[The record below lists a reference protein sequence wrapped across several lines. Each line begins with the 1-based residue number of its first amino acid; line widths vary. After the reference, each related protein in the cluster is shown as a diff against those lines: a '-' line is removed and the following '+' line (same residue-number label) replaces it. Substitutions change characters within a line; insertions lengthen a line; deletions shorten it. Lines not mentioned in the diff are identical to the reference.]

1 MSFNFKRNWAFA
13 QTKRVVTTGDLT
25 SRSSSSETLTN
36 KRVTPRISSAATAAT
51 LTVSADQHDA
61 GVLTAQATALLIAN
75 PTGTPTA
82 LQELVFRIKDNGTAR
97 AISYGNQFRALGV
110 TLPVTTVA
118 TKTHYLHARWNESA
132 SKWDVHAVQQEA

>member
-36 KRVTPRISSAATAAT
+36 KRVSPRVVSTTSAAT
-51 LTVSADQHDA
+51 LTVDSDKYDSA
-61 GVLTAQATALLIAN
+61 VLTAQAAALTIAN
-75 PTGTPTA
+75 PTGTPTPMQQ
-82 LQELVFRIKDNGTAR
+82 LLIRIKDNGTAR
-97 AISYGNQFRALGV
+97 AITYGNQFRALGV
-110 TLPVTTVA
+110 TLPTTTVLG
-118 TKTHYLHARWNESA
+118 KTHYLHARWNESA